1 MMEVMDTAATPDP
14 LTLARQAGDATPP
27 RAADDRPWDK
37 AQSEKERAGTS
48 SGVNIEPGSNDDGWK
63 IPPRVSLSDGTQL
76 QLYKDGEA
84 LHAGYDA
91 IQAAKRR
98 ICLEVYIFHSD
109 STGRAFA
116 ELLAQRA
123 REGIAVYV
131 IYDSLASWDTD
142 RQMFKM
148 MRDAGVRLAAFH
160 PIRPWECVYSW
171 RPANRDH
178 RKILIIDDEMAGL
191 GGLNIGA
198 EYAGSWVVSSHD
210 ERAPWRDTAIGIR
223 GPSARQL
230 LIPFA
235 RTWRYVQHGGKL
247 RNTEYISNLDSGE
260 FGVVASVPGLRRPWV
275 ALRSMFAGA
284 KKSIS
289 LTMSYFAPP
298 DAFIAD
304 LCRAARR
311 KVRVRLMIP
320 EVNDIPLLTIAA
332 RSFYERLLT
341 AGVEIYERQAAVL
354 HAKTLCIDGCTSII
368 GSTNLD
374 YRSIEYNTE
383 SSVIIRNP
391 QFGAQMDCLFDNDVK
406 YSKRIT
412 LREWRK
418 RPTWDRFVQWS
429 VNRARYL
436 L

>member
-1 MMEVMDTAATPDP
+1 MDTAATPDP
-14 LTLARQAGDATPP
+14 LTLARQAGEATAD
-27 RAADDRPWDK
+27 RAGERAGAERPWEK
-37 AQSEKERAGTS
+37 AQTDKERAGTS

-63 IPPRVSLSDGTQL
+63 IPPRVSLSDGTQV

-84 LHAGYDA
+84 LHAAYDA
-91 IQAAKRR
+91 IKAAKRR

-109 STGRAFA
+109 GTGRAFA

-131 IYDSLASWDTD
+131 VYDSLASWETD

-160 PIRPWECVYSW
+160 PIRPWECRFSW
-171 RPANRDH
+171 RPVNRDH

-198 EYAGSWVVSSHD
+198 EYAGSWVVAHN
-210 ERAPWRDTAIGIR
+210 ECAPWRDTAIGIR
-223 GPSARQL
+223 GPAARQL
-230 LIPFA
+230 LVPFS

-247 RNTEYISNLDSGE
+247 RNTEYINNLDSGE
-260 FGVVASVPGLRRPWV
+260 FGVVASVPGHRRPWV
-275 ALRSMFAGA
+275 ALRSMFSGA
-284 KKSIS
+284 KKSIA

-298 DAFIAD
+298 HAFIAD

-311 KVRVRLMIP
+311 KVRVRIMIP
-320 EVNDIPLLTIAA
+320 AVNDIPILTTAA
-332 RSFYERLLT
+332 RSYYERLLT
-341 AGVEIYERQAAVL
+341 AGVEIYERQLAIL
-354 HAKTLCIDGCTSII
+354 HAKTLCIDGYASII

-383 SSVIIRNP
+383 SSVIIRNSE
-391 QFGAQMDCLFDNDVK
+391 FGAQVDSLFDNDVRF
-406 YSKRIT
+406 SQRIS
-412 LREWRK
+412 LKEWRK